1 MNSYLG
7 IMKHYKTYNFRK
19 RMLFK
24 YLSGWWWNQAYLSG
38 GVAKFVLKT
47 KITRLQIRD
56 KNRSFTNK
64 KKISFIKY

>member
-7 IMKHYKTYNFRK
+7 IMKHYKTYKLRK

-47 KITRLQIRD
+47 KIIRL
-56 KNRSFTNK
+56 
-64 KKISFIKY
+64 